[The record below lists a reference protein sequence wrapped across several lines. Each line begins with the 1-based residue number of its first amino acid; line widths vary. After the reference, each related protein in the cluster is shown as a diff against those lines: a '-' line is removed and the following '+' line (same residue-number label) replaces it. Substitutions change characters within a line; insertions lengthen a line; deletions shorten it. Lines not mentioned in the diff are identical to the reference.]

1 MDLVIAR
8 QCVLYVHRY
17 LLIFMTALIIRVHV
31 MSQNSKAKLTIEKQP
46 LNSQL
51 PRIETVAIKVTNDKD
66 IGTPV
71 LCSAAEVRL
80 YMVNLLWS

>member
-17 LLIFMTALIIRVHV
+17 LLIFMTALIIRVHF

-66 IGTPV
+66 RNTCIVFSSRSTVVYG
-71 LCSAAEVRL
+71 
-80 YMVNLLWS
+80 